1 MIRRHSFSLN
11 PASLLSASGLGR
23 PWRSGRQVALL
34 TAACLVSADAL
45 AAGTEGNARLFGVL
59 AILIVLAKLGS
70 LVERFR
76 QPAVLGEILIGVL
89 VGNLALAGFDF
100 FESSKQDA
108 ILQFLAELGVVVL
121 LFQIGLESSVSSM
134 MKVGMR
140 ALAVAVVGVVVPFA
154 LGTLVVGPMLFPQA
168 GFNAHLFFGATLT
181 ATSVGITARVF
192 QDMGAL
198 QSRESQIVLGA
209 AVIDDVIGLV
219 ILAVVSGIVR
229 SGTISA
235 MEVLVICGKAVGF
248 LVVAL
253 IAGQYLARIFTG
265 LFRHISTSVGSQLVL
280 ALATCLMFAY
290 LASLLGLAPIVGAF
304 AAGLILDAAHF
315 RHFDAPRI
323 VHELDES
330 LADSSTEVRRRVMAT
345 LSRHAE
351 HTLEQLVAPLGYIL
365 VPLFFVYTGMQVNL
379 AVLGDSHVLVT
390 ALLVTLLA
398 FGGKLVSGI
407 VAGPVNKWIVGW
419 GMAPRGEVGLIFAV
433 VGKQLGVVDDQE
445 FAVFVIMVMLTTLL
459 TPPLLSWLIRRQ
471 DSAAQ
476 SPA

>member
-1 MIRRHSFSLN
+1 MI
-11 PASLLSASGLGR
+11 PTQSLLFGHLSGCLQRR
-23 PWRSGRQVALL
+23 PWHAGRHVALL
-34 TAACLVSADAL
+34 VAACLVSADAL
-45 AAGTEGNARLFGVL
+45 AAGSESNARLFGVL

-140 ALAVAVVGVVVPFA
+140 ALAVAMVGVVVPFA
-154 LGTLVVGPMLFPQA
+154 LGTMVVGPWLFPQA
-168 GFNAHLFFGATLT
+168 DFNAHLFFGATLT

-229 SGTISA
+229 SGSISA
-235 MEVLVICGKAVGF
+235 MEVLFISGKAIGF
-248 LVVAL
+248 LVTAL
-253 IAGQYLARIFTG
+253 IAGQYLARLFTG

-280 ALATCLMFAY
+280 ALAACLMFAY
-290 LASLLGLAPIVGAF
+290 IASLLGLAPIVGAF
-304 AAGLILDAAHF
+304 AAGLVLDAVHF
-315 RHFDAPRI
+315 RHFDAPGI
-323 VHELDES
+323 VHEVSES
-330 LADSSTEVRRRVMAT
+330 LADSSTDVRRRVMAV
-345 LSRHAE
+345 LNRHAE

-379 AVLGDSHVLVT
+379 AVLADSHVLVT

-471 DSAAQ
+471 GGLAQPSA
-476 SPA
+476 